1 MNIRNAND
9 NNSIFKNENLKNMLN
24 KLSEDAKKQFSNC
37 NSSNSSKL
45 NELLNTKFFI
55 DEENLQKQSKCKFN
69 LENEENNINF
79 TQEFY
84 MERYKKYIPSNIITP
99 ADFNANFNKE
109 NVARVFESGNKH
121 PSSENSFQRNIPKN
135 SSNNESFANRNKN
148 FNFFEI
154 FTDKLKSDLIISKI
168 NQINFEN
175 WLNCYNELHS
185 NNKEKIINLREFL
198 RNLTSK
204 ENINFTQSNL
214 YQLNNFF
221 SKYLIESDKEI
232 LIGEILDVKFID
244 NIQIIKIKDFNL
256 ITREIVIFEE
266 NSDGIN
272 LNSSIKDDQFE
283 ISEVI
288 LLKRNSMKLLN
299 PQNPN
304 LWMIALNNIK
314 QIK

>member
-1 MNIRNAND
+1 MNIRNSND
-9 NNSIFKNENLKNMLN
+9 YNSIFKNENLKNMLN
-24 KLSEDAKKQFSNC
+24 KLSEDAKKQFSNS

-55 DEENLQKQSKCKFN
+55 DEEKLKKQSKCKFN
-69 LENEENNINF
+69 LENEENNDNF

-84 MERYKKYIPSNIITP
+84 MERYKNYIPSNIITP
-99 ADFNANFNKE
+99 ADFNANFDKE
-109 NVARVFESGNKH
+109 NIARVFGSGKKN
-121 PSSENSFQRNIPKN
+121 SSLEISFQRNIPKT
-135 SSNNESFANRNKN
+135 SSNNDSITNKN

-185 NNKEKIINLREFL
+185 NNKEQKIHLREFL
-198 RNLTSK
+198 RNMNSK
-204 ENINFTQSNL
+204 ENRTITGSIL
-214 YQLNNFF
+214 YKLHNFF
-221 SKYLIESDKEI
+221 SKYLIDSDKEI

-244 NIQIIKIKDFNL
+244 NLQILKIKDFNL
-256 ITREIVIFEE
+256 NTREIVIFEE

-272 LNSSIKDDQFE
+272 LNSLIKDDQFE

-288 LLKRNSMKLLN
+288 LLKRNSMRLLN

-304 LWMIALNNIK
+304 LWIIALNNIK
-314 QIK
+314 QLK